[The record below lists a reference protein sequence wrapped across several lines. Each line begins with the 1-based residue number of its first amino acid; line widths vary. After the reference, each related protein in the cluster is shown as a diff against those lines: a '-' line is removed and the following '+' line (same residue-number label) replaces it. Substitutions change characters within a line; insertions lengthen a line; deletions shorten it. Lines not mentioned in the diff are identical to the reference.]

1 MTRRRGRAH
10 PWQRTGR
17 WVRVAPAAP
26 EDLPAL
32 RMAATGSQD
41 RIRTWGPGGLTSID
55 QLGASAQPDDDHV
68 TFLVHA
74 LEPTGAHAIAARVNL
89 TTIVRGRLDGT
100 MLGYDAFDPY
110 AGHGLTREGLALVL
124 DLCFAPG
131 PEGLG
136 LHRVAADVQ
145 PANVR
150 SAGLLRSLGFVHEGH
165 ARRLV
170 NIPTLGD
177 PADDWRDH
185 DRYALHAEDW
195 PGAAALEDTAYRPVQ
210 RPRLACLVNG
220 IPGSGK
226 STLAARL
233 ALELGVPLLRKD
245 AIKEAVADA
254 LPAQVLAEQTGGQS
268 ALGAGAGE
276 ALWALLAE
284 SPIGAVLESWWWP
297 HDRGHVQAG
306 LTRADLEPAAVPEV
320 WCDVPVELARGRDAT
335 RVAAGARHTVHG
347 LPDDARWARIAA
359 AASPL
364 GLGPVLRVD
373 TSAPVPDAVVCRL
386 ALAVRAAAATA

>member
-1 MTRRRGRAH
+1 
-10 PWQRTGR
+10 
-17 WVRVAPAAP
+17 VAPAAP

-32 RMAATGSQD
+32 RRAATGSQA

-55 QLGASAQPDDDHV
+55 ALGAAPQPDDDHV

-74 LEPTGAHAIAARVNL
+74 LEPTGEHAIAARINL
-89 TTIVRGRLDGT
+89 TTIVRGRLAGA

-110 AGHGLTREGLALVL
+110 AGRGLTREGLALAL
-124 DLCFAPG
+124 DVCFAPE
-131 PEGLG
+131 PDGLG
-136 LHRVAADVQ
+136 LHRIAADVQ

-177 PADDWRDH
+177 PSDDWRDH

-195 PGAAALEDTAYRPVQ
+195 PGAAAVEEAAWRPAR

-226 STLAARL
+226 STLAAQL

-254 LPAQVLAEQTGGQS
+254 LPAHLLVDQTGGQS
-268 ALGAGAGE
+268 ALGAGAS
-276 ALWALLAE
+276 LSVWALLAE
-284 SPIGAVLESWWWP
+284 SPIGAVVESWFWP
-297 HDRGHVQAG
+297 HDSGFVLAG
-306 LTRADLEPAAVPEV
+306 LARADLDAAVIPEI
-320 WCDVPVELARGRDAT
+320 WCEVPVELARRRDAA
-335 RVAAGARHTVHG
+335 RYAAGDRHGIHG
-347 LPDDARWARIAA
+347 TPGSDARWAQTAA
-359 AASPL
+359 AARPL
-364 GLGPVLRVD
+364 ALGPVLRVD
-373 TSAPVPDAVVCRL
+373 TSAPVSAAQVCRL
-386 ALAVRAAAATA
+386 ALAVRAAAGAPPTAGSRYSATTSG